1 MEFVKR
7 ENERILRARE
17 ELNQILTK
25 RFQTVGR
32 GKTADSKHI
41 SHQHKY
47 KTIKQTKNESNS
59 SSEVF
64 GDQHN
69 FHSTSDSSD
78 DNHYTKKRK
87 YKPYEEISG
96 EFKKIKP
103 PTFNGETEK
112 GEEAES
118 WLSGMKKYFQIYNY
132 SNQLKARMAIYN
144 LSGKADIWLQDLKRV
159 KGIKE
164 KNVNWSTF
172 KRYFKK
178 QFLSEQYYEER
189 AKEFYELKLGSMTMK
204 DLNNKS
210 TQACVIPCR

>member
-1 MEFVKR
+1 MKH
-7 ENERILRARE
+7 
-17 ELNQILTK
+17 TK
-25 RFQTVGR
+25 
-32 GKTADSKHI
+32 
-41 SHQHKY
+41 
-47 KTIKQTKNESNS
+47 TKSSS

-64 GDQHN
+64 GEQRN
-69 FHSTSDSSD
+69 YHSTSDNND
-78 DNHYTKKRK
+78 DNQYTKKRK

-144 LSGKADIWLQDLKRV
+144 LSRKADIWWQDLKRV

-178 QFLSEQYYEER
+178 KFM
-189 AKEFYELKLGSMTMK
+189 F
-204 DLNNKS
+204 
-210 TQACVIPCR
+210 